1 MSAVIEMVGET
12 NAADPIAN
20 LILSHVKQLPKRF
33 KFSCQNEISQVLF
46 RYMMYSE
53 SNSSQL
59 LGIPP
64 DQLLP
69 AQHVTQDAETQKH
82 FTNLY

>member
-1 MSAVIEMVGET
+1 MSAVIKMVGET

-33 KFSCQNEISQVLF
+33 KFSFQNEISQVLF

-82 FTNLY
+82 FINWY